1 MLRAKQLLPVIKAS
15 QRSWILAGTSAG
27 SRTSDGTCNPH
38 GLSNADDRDEHLKR
52 TPHLPLHGHEVHGLG
67 HSPLHPTGFP
77 ASSAAR
83 PPLHN
88 APISGIY
95 PRDTVVEGPVIESA
109 GHDGKTVSKVVGSTA
124 AVNSDPQPLQKVGF
138 AAVPSL
144 STVENV
150 VTGAAGGRSNSYRLP
165 RQQSN
170 SSSRNN
176 STEREIRDTP
186 SPTEREVPSVG
197 KGVPIPSS
205 GTGSQ
210 QQRSTP
216 VGASQ
221 HGSDR
226 FKPGWQSR
234 GVQSK
239 PSAFPSSPVQP
250 WAQPNGSLAESP
262 SPRHLSVGATDDI
275 ARVELPAPRSSS
287 KERFNGRGGQN
298 GRSQSG
304 SRRQSHKAASES
316 RAANGEVV
324 DHVCNILRQLN
335 WRPDTL
341 VALSHVN
348 KTLSAFHIN
357 EVLKHQKESGLALKF
372 FDWAKGQ
379 EGYKHDVCTYTTMI
393 GILGRARNFEVCTRL
408 LQEMRREGCEPCVVT
423 YNRLIHAYGRANYL
437 GEAMRI
443 FQQMQE
449 EGCAP
454 DRVTYCTL
462 VDLHSKAGFHDVS
475 MDMYQKMQEAGFQPD
490 TFTYSVIIHCLGKA
504 GKVNAAL
511 KLFEEMVERGCV
523 PSLVTYN
530 IIIDLQA
537 KAGNHVMAMKLYN
550 DMQDA
555 GFHPDR
561 VTYSIMMEV
570 LGQTGHIDEAEH
582 VFQEMEQAGW
592 VPDAPIYGVMVDM
605 WGKAGNA
612 NRARE
617 WYQKMLD
624 SGLTPNVQTSN
635 SLLGTYLRMHQF
647 DSARGVLESMNAWGL
662 VPTLQTHTILLSS
675 CTASAQH
682 QQVVSLMA
690 STLHP
695 VYAFVCTL
703 LSREVPPQELQHIV
717 QQFFQGLHG
726 EEHDCKRGFTDSLIE
741 FLHNLGRRPEAG
753 LVWEVGREHDLYPQA
768 VREKA
773 KNQFSINLHVM
784 SMGTALVALSRTLAG
799 FRQTML
805 YTGVAP
811 ERIEIITG
819 WGKHSRVTGS
829 SLVRQAVHNLLS
841 ALGSPFYVENSNVGC
856 FVSHGQ
862 PLSNWLHQPHVE
874 HMHLL

>member
-1 MLRAKQLLPVIKAS
+1 MLRPKQLLPLIKAS

-27 SRTSDGTCNPH
+27 SRTGDGNPH
-38 GLSNADDRDEHLKR
+38 GLSSADEKDEHLKR
-52 TPHLPLHGHEVHGLG
+52 TPHIPHPGHEVHGLG
-67 HSPLHPTGFP
+67 HAPLHPSGFL
-77 ASSAAR
+77 ASSDRR

-88 APISGIY
+88 VPIPGIFV
-95 PRDTVVEGPVIESA
+95 RETAVEEPVSETA
-109 GHDGKTVSKVVGSTA
+109 GHDQHGKSTSKVGVSA
-124 AVNSDPQPLQKVGF
+124 AAINTDPQPTPKVGF

-144 STVENV
+144 STVESV
-150 VTGAAGGRSNSYRLP
+150 VTGATGGRSNNYRLP
-165 RQQSN
+165 RQHSN
-170 SSSRNN
+170 SSSSRNN
-176 STEREIRDTP
+176 ATLVVEKASADDCSASNDKEAHTAL
-186 SPTEREVPSVG
+186 VSVS
-197 KGVPIPSS
+197 KGIPVPSS
-205 GTGSQ
+205 GGDSQ
-210 QQRSTP
+210 QRP
-216 VGASQ
+216 GIDGARQ
-221 HGSDR
+221 YGSGN
-226 FKPGWQSR
+226 FKSGWQSR
-234 GVQSK
+234 GAQSK
-239 PSAFPSSPVQP
+239 PSALPPSPARP
-250 WAQPNGSLAESP
+250 WAQHNGPLAKTPSSSL
-262 SPRHLSVGATDDI
+262 PRHLSVGAS
-275 ARVELPAPRSSS
+275 VEISRDEVPVPRSSS
-287 KERFNGRGGQN
+287 KERYTAASGRGGQN
-298 GRSQSG
+298 GRNQSG
-304 SRRQSHKAASES
+304 TRRQSQKAVNSES
-316 RAANGEVV
+316 RAASGEVV

-348 KTLSAFHIN
+348 RTLSAFHIN

-393 GILGRARNFEVCTRL
+393 GLLGRARNFEACTRL

-443 FQQMQE
+443 FYQMQE
-449 EGCAP
+449 SGCSP

-462 VDLHSKAGFHDVS
+462 VDLHSKAGFHDTA
-475 MDMYQKMQEAGFQPD
+475 MDMYRQMQQAGFQPD

-592 VPDAPIYGVMVDM
+592 VPDAPIYGAMVDM

-612 NRARE
+612 EKARE

-682 QQVVSLMA
+682 QQVVGLMA

-703 LSREVPPQELQHIV
+703 LSREVPPHELKHIV
-717 QQFFQGLHG
+717 QQFFEGLHG

-773 KNQFSINLHVM
+773 KNQYSINLHVM
-784 SMGTALVALSRTLAG
+784 SMGTALVALSRTLYD
-799 FRQTML
+799 FRQAML
-805 YTGVAP
+805 YTGPMIARLP
-811 ERIEIITG
+811 
-819 WGKHSRVTGS
+819 
-829 SLVRQAVHNLLS
+829 RQLLS
-841 ALGSPFYVENSNVGC
+841 VVIEVGAC
-856 FVSHGQ
+856 SEGKGKETN
-862 PLSNWLHQPHVE
+862 NWAI
-874 HMHLL
+874 